1 MTAEP
6 RTIGIDALP
15 AHPGYRALAAIAGLQ
30 VDLRYA
36 GTRNLLGRDLY
47 SPHDCA
53 WLRREAADALAQSV
67 RWLQRERPEL
77 RLLVLDAA
85 RPQRVQE
92 LFWAHVQGTPM
103 EPYFAPPQ
111 RGSIHSFG
119 MAVDITLADAQGR
132 ELDMGTPFDDTSE
145 RSHPALE
152 HRHAAAG
159 LLSEA
164 QLASRRLLRTALLQ
178 AGWQAIGTEWW
189 HFDFGDRDEVR
200 QRLPRIV

>member
-1 MTAEP
+1 MTADL
-6 RTIGIDALP
+6 RTLGIDELP
-15 AHPGYRALAAIAGLQ
+15 AHADYRALAAIAGLQ

-36 GTRNLLGRDLY
+36 GARNLLGRDLY

-53 WLRREAADALAQSV
+53 WLRREAADALQQAVQ
-67 RWLQRERPEL
+67 WLARERPEL
-77 RLLVLDAA
+77 RLCVLDAA

-103 EPYFAPPQ
+103 EPYFAPPE

-119 MAVDITLADAQGR
+119 MAVDITLADAQGQ
-132 ELDMGTPFDDTSE
+132 ELDMGTPFDDTTE

-159 LLSEA
+159 LLSQA
-164 QLASRRLLRTALLQ
+164 QLANRRLLRSALLQ
-178 AGWQAIGTEWW
+178 AGWQAISTEWW

-200 QRLPRIV
+200 RRLPRIV

>member
-36 GTRNLLGRDLY
+36 GTRNLLRRDLY

-53 WLRREAADALAQSV
+53 WLRREAADALQQAVQ
-67 RWLQRERPEL
+67 WLARERPAL
-77 RLLVLDAA
+77 RLCVLDAA

-92 LFWAHVQGTPM
+92 LFWTHVQGTPM
-103 EPYFAPPQ
+103 EPYFAPPE

-119 MAVDITLADAQGR
+119 MAVDITLADAQGE
-132 ELDMGTPFDDTSE
+132 ELDMGTPFDDTTE
-145 RSHPALE
+145 LSHPALE

-164 QLASRRLLRTALLQ
+164 QLDNRRLLRTALLQ
-178 AGWQAIGTEWW
+178 AGWQAISTEWW

-200 QRLPRIV
+200 RRLPRIV

>member
-1 MTAEP
+1 MTTEV
-6 RTIGIDALP
+6 RTIGIDELP
-15 AHPGYRALAAIAGLQ
+15 AHADYRALAAIAGLQ

-36 GTRNLLGRDLY
+36 SPRNLLGRDLY

-53 WLRREAADALAQSV
+53 WLHREAADALQQAV
-67 RWLQRERPEL
+67 HWLQRERPDL
-77 RLLVLDAA
+77 RLCVLDAA

-92 LFWAHVQGTPM
+92 RFWAHVQGTPM
-103 EPYFAPPQ
+103 EPYFAPPE
-111 RGSIHSFG
+111 RGSIHSYG
-119 MAVDITLADAQGR
+119 MAVDITLADAQGQ
-132 ELDMGTPFDDTSE
+132 ELDMGTPFDDTTE

-164 QLASRRLLRTALLQ
+164 QLANRRLLRTALLQ
-178 AGWQAIGTEWW
+178 AGWQAISTEWW

-200 QRLPRIV
+200 RRLPLIV